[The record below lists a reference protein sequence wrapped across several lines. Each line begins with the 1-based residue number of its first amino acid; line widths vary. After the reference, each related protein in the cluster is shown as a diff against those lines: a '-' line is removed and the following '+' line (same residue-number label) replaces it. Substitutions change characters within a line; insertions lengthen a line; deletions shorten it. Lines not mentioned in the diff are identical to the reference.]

1 MLVIPSAVT
10 TEADLTVHN
19 QGVTQVTLVF
29 KDAAGAVR
37 DVSTNTLYFETSRG
51 HRILLT
57 NGGVTSEKVLTITQH
72 ALDTILDVVCQFIIV
87 DETTGNHSVQWQ
99 GSLLV
104 TGWLEGGTV
113 EGVLAEGA
121 VQQLIIDLAAST
133 TGKGASLL
141 GSIQSG
147 TGAVAETAQTALRR
161 VKWAEQFGALGD
173 GVTNDTTA
181 LTNFFNSAIANP
193 GLPHFMRA
201 STYIFTS
208 PLPVVNVSNVWIE
221 GTGADIHDVG
231 TNLITGTVLK
241 YTGAAT
247 ATPLVTITSVSGVA
261 NQRVSNVRFKGI
273 GINCNSGCDYGLRLT
288 SLMRCEID
296 VAVANAKIAG
306 VDMTVIAT
314 LGETKDNQYNQ
325 IRLKLRQVEYSAY
338 ALRLGGDGIAN
349 TSLNEFWVDAQHNN
363 TAAVVCTN
371 SDNNDWRVVRCFKVG
386 GGTATESIALL
397 GSNTSSG
404 SASRE
409 ERFWAVTCNT
419 TAHVYGTGTYTYPSI
434 NHQIFALDSDN
445 STPAPT
451 IDAGGS
457 MHWRYAKSALDDDA
471 WIAYTPT
478 ITSGTGALTTVVSQ
492 VGYYR
497 KFGKRVDFK
506 LSFNITTNG
515 TGATSLLA
523 TLPVAPAG
531 SGGHTCVGKERNLTT
546 KLMSGYIENGT
557 STVVIQYYDGTYP
570 GATGGVYTLSGSYEC
585 AS

>member
-1 MLVIPSAVT
+1 MSLFPASLIQATDNDGNPVNGAKWWFYLTGTSTGTSVYSNSTLATSLGSSVTADSAGWFVPIYYDDNVLCRAVLKT
-10 TEADLTVHN
+10 P
-19 QGVTQVTLVF
+19 
-29 KDAAGAVR
+29 AGA
-37 DVSTNTLYFETSRG
+37 TIGG
-51 HRILLT
+51 HDIDPI
-57 NGGVTSEKVLTITQH
+57 NGTI
-72 ALDTILDVVCQFIIV
+72 
-87 DETTGNHSVQWQ
+87 G
-99 GSLLV
+99 
-104 TGWLEGGTV
+104 
-113 EGVLAEGA
+113 
-121 VQQLIIDLAAST
+121 
-133 TGKGASLL
+133 GASIIFL
-141 GSIQSG
+141 QAG
-147 TGAVAETAQTALRR
+147 TGAIAESAQTAIRR

-181 LTNFFNSAIANP
+181 LTDFFNSAIANP

-201 STYIFTS
+201 SIYIITS
-208 PLPVVNVSNVWIE
+208 PLPTINVANVWIE
-221 GTGADIHDVG
+221 GAGADIHDVG
-231 TNLITGTVLK
+231 ANLVTGTVIK

-247 ATPLVTITSVSGVA
+247 ATPLVTITSVSGAA
-261 NQRVSNVRFKGI
+261 NQRVSNVRFTGI

-306 VDMTVIAT
+306 VDMTVIAL
-314 LGETKDNQYNQ
+314 LGETKDNQYNR
-325 IRLKLRQVEYSAY
+325 IRLKLRQVEYSGY
-338 ALRLGGDGIAN
+338 TLQLGGDATAN
-349 TSLNEFWVDAQHNN
+349 TSFNEFWIDAQHFNG
-363 TAAVVCTN
+363 AAILCTN
-371 SDNNDWRVVRCFKVG
+371 SDNNDWREVRCFKTG
-386 GGTATESIALL
+386 GGTATECISLQ
-397 GSNTSSG
+397 GSNVGAG

-409 ERFWAVTCNT
+409 ERFWALTCNT

-434 NHQIFALDSDN
+434 NHQIFSLDSDN
-445 STPAPT
+445 SSPAPT

-492 VGYYR
+492 AGYYR

-531 SGGHTCVGKERNLTT
+531 SGGHTCGGKERNLTS

-570 GATGGVYTLSGSYEC
+570 GANGGVYTMSGSYEC